1 MKTFKVSRE
10 RAIII
15 ASNHNNIP
23 LEKAKSYTDSE
34 LREVLR
40 HLNLKTR
47 ILNLNS
53 NTSSPQNK
61 YNHKKA
67 SNQIKDPNHLK
78 AITNN
83 HQPQTKKNTKT
94 NKLNHNLNP

>member
-1 MKTFKVSRE
+1 MDIT
-10 RAIII
+10 
-15 ASNHNNIP
+15 SNHNNIP

-53 NTSSPQNK
+53 NTPSPKNK

-78 AITNN
+78 AITNT

>member
-1 MKTFKVSRE
+1 MKTIKVSRE

-15 ASNHNNIP
+15 A
-23 LEKAKSYTDSE
+23 
-34 LREVLR
+34 
-40 HLNLKTR
+40 
-47 ILNLNS
+47 
-53 NTSSPQNK
+53 

-83 HQPQTKKNTKT
+83 HQPQTKKNQIIIY
-94 NKLNHNLNP
+94 NP

>member
-1 MKTFKVSRE
+1 MKTIKVSRE

-40 HLNLKTR
+40 HLNLKPGFQ
-47 ILNLNS
+47 IS
-53 NTSSPQNK
+53 IVIHHPQNK

-67 SNQIKDPNHLK
+67 SNRIKDPNHLK
-78 AITNN
+78 AITNT

>member
-1 MKTFKVSRE
+1 MKTIKVSRE

-23 LEKAKSYTDSE
+23 LEKAKSYTDRTKRGTKTSE
-34 LREVLR
+34 PQ
-40 HLNLKTR
+40 TR
-47 ILNLNS
+47 ILNHS
-53 NTSSPQNK
+53 TVIHHPQNK
-61 YNHKKA
+61 YNHKKV

-78 AITNN
+78 AITNT

>member
-1 MKTFKVSRE
+1 MKTIKVSRE

-34 LREVLR
+34 LRDVLR
-40 HLNLKTR
+40 HHPQNW
-47 ILNLNS
+47 ILNHS
-53 NTSSPQNK
+53 IVIHHPQNK

-83 HQPQTKKNTKT
+83 HQPQTKKNQIIIY
-94 NKLNHNLNP
+94 NP

>member
-1 MKTFKVSRE
+1 MKTIKVSRE

-47 ILNLNS
+47 ILNHS
-53 NTSSPQNK
+53 TVIHHPQNK

-83 HQPQTKKNTKT
+83 HQPQTKKNQIIIY
-94 NKLNHNLNP
+94 NP

>member
-1 MKTFKVSRE
+1 MKTIKVSRE

-40 HLNLKTR
+40 HHPQTW
-47 ILNLNS
+47 ILNHS
-53 NTSSPQNK
+53 TVIHHPQNK

-83 HQPQTKKNTKT
+83 H
-94 NKLNHNLNP
+94 

>member
-1 MKTFKVSRE
+1 MKY
-10 RAIII
+10 
-15 ASNHNNIP
+15 
-23 LEKAKSYTDSE
+23 LE
-34 LREVLR
+34 
-40 HLNLKTR
+40 N
-47 ILNLNS
+47 
-53 NTSSPQNK
+53 NK